1 MKSAHPDPPDDL
13 KDNLQT
19 SEFCQ
24 EPPRIQ
30 RGGRVSPFTLTSVQ
44 VISRPVQNINIAA
57 DKSNDGGDAG
67 HDLQFGF
74 VCSQANTIGKDQD
87 AAPIS
92 TTIMS
97 RMRQNPRWRIE
108 GLVDKI
114 C

>member
-1 MKSAHPDPPDDL
+1 MRPS
-13 KDNLQT
+13 
-19 SEFCQ
+19 
-24 EPPRIQ
+24 
-30 RGGRVSPFTLTSVQ
+30 VTLYTDECTGDQ
-44 VISRPVQNINIAA
+44 QPIHNIAA
-57 DKSNDGGDAG
+57 AKFNNGGDAG

>member
-1 MKSAHPDPPDDL
+1 MSSPKNYASL
-13 KDNLQT
+13 
-19 SEFCQ
+19 
-24 EPPRIQ
+24 
-30 RGGRVSPFTLTSVQ
+30 SPFTLTSVQ
-44 VISRPVQNINIAA
+44 VISRPVQNINIAV